1 MLVKMSSA
9 AVDISDQAFSQHSD
23 EAMSSVTEERPA
35 KRACI
40 DISNYDDVDLSEFT
54 LRDKGKGKN
63 GHMAYPLL
71 GSESIR
77 FNLTPSDWL
86 QTPFGFDVDG
96 KYEKPSFLGGNAP
109 EKANASE
116 GLSLRVNLQPEQA
129 VFLKKLDEIS
139 KTAFAELV
147 DAKWNP
153 LVVDNPLLK
162 NSLCKIG
169 VVLKGADLTKITV
182 VVDNKV
188 IRGQGWSFLEAYLVN
203 CRNFKYAEV
212 KMSVRVKKLWNVAGK
227 AGLGLEATQLVLRPT
242 DRPAEVDLFSDDAA
256 LLA

>member
-40 DISNYDDVDLSEFT
+40 DISNYDDVDLSEFA
-54 LRDKGKGKN
+54 LKDKGKGKN
-63 GHMAYPLL
+63 GHLAYPLL

-129 VFLKKLDEIS
+129 VFLKKIDEIS

-147 DAKWNP
+147 DAKWHP
-153 LVVDNPLLK
+153 LVVENPLFK
-162 NSLCKIG
+162 SSLCKIG

>member
-1 MLVKMSSA
+1 MSST
-9 AVDISDQAFSQHSD
+9 AVDISDQAVSEHSN
-23 EAMSSVTEERPA
+23 EAMSSVTEERPT

-96 KYEKPSFLGGNAP
+96 KYEKPSFLGGKAP
-109 EKANASE
+109 EKVDSSE

-129 VFLKKLDEIS
+129 VFLAKLDETAR
-139 KTAFAELV
+139 TAFAELV
-147 DAKWNP
+147 DAKWNT
-153 LVVDNPLLK
+153 LVVENPLFRT
-162 NSLCKIG
+162 SLCKIS
-169 VVLKGADLTKITV
+169 VVLKGADLTKLAIV
-182 VVDNKV
+182 IDNKV
-188 IRGQGWSFLEAYLVN
+188 IRGEGWAFLETYLGN

-242 DRPAEVDLFSDDAA
+242 ERPAEMDLFSDDAA